1 MTAPELCALGAD
13 EAVHAACDRVGG
25 IGEEEPGS
33 EELAYMV
40 QTITAGII
48 IACEGRSDG

>member
-1 MTAPELCALGAD
+1 M
-13 EAVHAACDRVGG
+13 HAACDMLGG

-33 EELAYMV
+33 EELSYMV
-40 QTITAGII
+40 QSITAGII